1 MLVNDFMFYGDVGC
15 IQGRYHHPA
24 HIERLQSTPPGLPVT
39 LNLCSTGIPN
49 KTGYTVGSRGEEDML
64 SVAIKILL
72 DPDPRKYLK
81 VCRLIID
88 VIICFCSFIDF
99 HLSLAGSVTL
109 QREYIHRKFL

>member
-81 VCRLIID
+81 VCRLIIRCYYLFSI
-88 VIICFCSFIDF
+88 V
-99 HLSLAGSVTL
+99 
-109 QREYIHRKFL
+109 Y